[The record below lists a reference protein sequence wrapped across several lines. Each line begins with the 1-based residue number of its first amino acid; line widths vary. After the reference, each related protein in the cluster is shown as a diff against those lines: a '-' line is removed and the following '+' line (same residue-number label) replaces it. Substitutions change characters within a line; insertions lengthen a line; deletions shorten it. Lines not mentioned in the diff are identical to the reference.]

1 MRATRATLKCMD
13 RGKTM
18 GKPMLQFKS
27 PTIRQQRCHG
37 RSGQALIIA
46 VLLMS
51 VILLVGILF
60 AAVVSYNQQQSARHL
75 DVVAAQL
82 QAEAGVNYASAMLEN
97 SPQGADW
104 RPRMVPYTGTG
115 GEDPGDPSTW
125 PTDPSTWPSPPAR
138 YLGAT
143 EEYDFNFWGPDGIQ
157 DTEDDYYSEFDMVRG
172 WYPLRQGT
180 RSNPGP
186 FVRLGFHRFPD
197 PNQFAPTSTEYD
209 STNLGRG
216 YFLLQVTY
224 DPDPPYEPGD
234 RMSQDNMSGNTRIVS
249 IGRAVEESN
258 TFRRLTAYKPIGLM
272 DHARWITNKSGDA
285 QQAVLGV
292 RPLVDLNFYSPATAA
307 APADQTNEE
316 MPTNIEGSVRSEA
329 PLYWTATDLDGTLG
343 LPLTA
348 SFHFRLRTSPVTNEG
363 YLRDDLLLA
372 PEGLYSLDDRDGAAV
387 QVDTGADLP
396 LPQDLNPGATG
407 APTRVH
413 VSNEDVTALAPVEL
427 DARDPSS
434 GMLRYHALTR
444 DSGQVVKATHDDP
457 TSDVVAGDP
466 VNTGMFGRGAGL
478 YIDNYS
484 DIQFRGA
491 DGRSDLNRLVNDW
504 LKSPQGSAGVETG
517 WDPTFTTY
525 TPPAVEIE
533 FFPSESAVLATS
545 TSPTIFGVEPPMQ
558 AGVLWWPGHVAGAP
572 GIKLTRHD
580 KRWRRADNEG
590 GAWHVGEESGRNVI
604 VLDYPAYPNQV
615 IYAEGNVRVKGVL
628 PSTDPAVPALNRS
641 FDVTVVSN
649 GTIYIDGQ
657 LMTAQDVHGR
667 RYGTNDPDAT
677 GILDEY
683 TAKVALLAKDNVCL
697 NPTQLVPELT
707 SGMVTVAADDE
718 ANPTLQDMH
727 WELYPDTAGTVWT
740 QWRFGW
746 PTQTWDGSAW
756 VDGAP
761 GDALPG
767 DVRVMVTPIHAAADP
782 GPSGMGIVTYRES
795 PAPQQNSLNFGATA
809 PYDPYTFMFV
819 PPGALLGSVPSPT
832 QYASNAIAPNW
843 QAPGST
849 PTHVFANPV
858 VPFDITADCNKTAGT
873 ANGVTMAYR
882 DPQIGAGSTAY
893 LVKKWKI
900 EELRPDTDVLKP
912 YQIPQ
917 GAVHAKVNA
926 LMYAQRGSWFV
937 IPGQYFDRT
946 AVTQDYN
953 GNGVV
958 DGQDSLYAARF
969 ARYNYEITVRGAI
982 TEDHTAPLEAA
993 QTWMERWAYPIYTG
1007 GGDSLALAWG
1017 TIRYEFDERL
1027 RMNREQSP
1035 TALNGAVRSGAMG
1048 ATVQSSLPKLPC
1060 LPSSPTLIY
1069 AGGTL

>member
-1 MRATRATLKCMD
+1 MD

-18 GKPMLQFKS
+18 GKQMLQFKS
-27 PTIRQQRCHG
+27 PTIRPQMHHG

-60 AAVVSYNQQQSARHL
+60 AAVVSYNQQQSARHV

-104 RPRMVPYTGTG
+104 RPRMVSYTGTG
-115 GEDPGDPSTW
+115 TEDPADPSTW
-125 PTDPSTWPSPPAR
+125 PADPSTWPSPPAR
-138 YLGAT
+138 YLGAP
-143 EEYDFNFWGPDGIQ
+143 EEYDFNFWGPDGIR

-180 RSNPGP
+180 RSAPGP

-197 PNQFAPTSTEYD
+197 PNQVAPTATEYD
-209 STNLGRG
+209 STNIGRG

-234 RMSQDNMSGNTRIVS
+234 RMSQDNMSGNTRITS

-285 QQAVLGV
+285 RQAVLGV
-292 RPLVDLNFYSPATAA
+292 RPLVDLNFYSPASAT
-307 APADQTNEE
+307 APADATNEE

-343 LPLTA
+343 LPLTP
-348 SFHFRLRTSPVTNEG
+348 SFHFRLRTSPVTDEG

-387 QVDTGADLP
+387 QVDGGSDVP
-396 LPQDLNPGATG
+396 LPQDLNPGDSG
-407 APTRVH
+407 APSRVH
-413 VSNEDVTALAPVEL
+413 VSTEDVTALAPVDL
-427 DARDPSS
+427 DTCDPSS
-434 GMLRYHALTR
+434 GVSRYGALTR
-444 DSGQVVKATHDDP
+444 DSGQIVKATHDDP
-457 TSDVVAGDP
+457 TSGVEAGDP
-466 VNTGMFGRGAGL
+466 VNTGRFGRGAGI
-478 YIDNYS
+478 YIDNLD
-484 DIQFRGA
+484 DIQFKGA
-491 DGRSDLNRLVNDW
+491 DSRSDLNRLANDW

-533 FFPSESAVLATS
+533 FFPSETAVLATS
-545 TSPTIFGVEPPMQ
+545 TSPTSFSVEPPAQ
-558 AGVLWWPGHVAGAP
+558 AGMLWWPGHVAGAP
-572 GIKLTRHD
+572 GIKITRHD

-590 GAWHVGEESGRNVI
+590 GSWHVGEDSGRNVI

-615 IYAEGNVRVKGVL
+615 VFAEGNVRVKGIL
-628 PSTDPAVPALNRS
+628 PYTDPSVPALNRS

-667 RYGTNDPDAT
+667 RYGTNDPDTT

-683 TAKVALLAKDNVCL
+683 TAKVALLAQDNICL

-707 SGMVTVAADDE
+707 SGMVTAAADDE

-727 WELYPDTAGTVWT
+727 WELYPDTGGAVWT

-746 PTQTWDGSAW
+746 PTRVWDGSAW

-761 GDALPG
+761 GNGVPA
-767 DVRVMVTPIHAAADP
+767 DVQVAVSPIHAAADP
-782 GPSGMGIVTYRES
+782 GPSGMGISTYRES
-795 PAPQQNSLNFGATA
+795 PAPQQNSYDFGGAA
-809 PYDPYTFMFV
+809 PYDPYTFIFV
-819 PPGALLGSVPSPT
+819 PPGALLGSMTSPT

-843 QAPGST
+843 QVPGST
-849 PTHVFANPV
+849 PTHVFGAPE
-858 VPFDITADCNKTAGT
+858 VPFNVTALTTKTIGQANAITIR
-873 ANGVTMAYR
+873 YR
-882 DPQIGAGSTAY
+882 DPQIGAGSTNY
-893 LVKKWKI
+893 LLKKWKI
-900 EELRPDTDVLKP
+900 EELRPNSGGS
-912 YQIPQ
+912 YQVPQ
-917 GAVHAKVNA
+917 GAIHARVNA

-946 AVTQDYN
+946 AVTDDYN

-958 DGQDSLYAARF
+958 DALDSLYAARF

-993 QTWMERWAYPIYTG
+993 QTWMERWAYPIYSGTG
-1007 GGDSLALAWG
+1007 DNLSLAWG

>member
-1 MRATRATLKCMD
+1 MD
-13 RGKTM
+13 RGKIM

-27 PTIRQQRCHG
+27 PTISRNTRHG
-37 RSGQALIIA
+37 RRGQALIVA

-82 QAEAGVNYASAMLEN
+82 QAEAGVNYAASMLEN

-104 RPRMVPYTGTG
+104 RPRMVPYTGNG
-115 GEDPGDPSTW
+115 AEDPADPSTW
-125 PTDPSTWPSPPAR
+125 PADPSTWPSPPAR
-138 YLGAT
+138 YLGAA
-143 EEYDFNFWGPDGIQ
+143 EEYDFNFWGPDGIR

-180 RSNPGP
+180 RSAPGA

-197 PNQFAPTSTEYD
+197 PNQVAPTATEYD

-234 RMSQDNMSGNTRIVS
+234 RMSQDNMSGNTRITS

-285 QQAVLGV
+285 RQAVLGV
-292 RPLVDLNFYSPATAA
+292 RPLVDLNFYSPASATD
-307 APADQTNEE
+307 PADATNEE
-316 MPTNIEGSVRSEA
+316 VPTNIEGSVRSEA

-343 LPLTA
+343 LPLTP
-348 SFHFRLRTSPVTNEG
+348 SFHFRLRTSPATDEG

-387 QVDTGADLP
+387 QVNGGSDVPLP
-396 LPQDLNPGATG
+396 LDLNPGDTG
-407 APTRVH
+407 SPTRVH
-413 VSNEDVTALAPVEL
+413 VSTEDVTALAPVDL
-427 DARDPSS
+427 DTRDPSS
-434 GMLRYHALTR
+434 GVSRYQALTR
-444 DSGQVVKATHDDP
+444 DSGQLVKATHSDP
-457 TSDVVAGDP
+457 TSGIVAGDP
-466 VNTGMFGRGAGL
+466 VNTGLFGRGAGI
-478 YIDNYS
+478 YIDNFG
-484 DIQFRGA
+484 DIQFRSA
-491 DGRSDLNRLVNDW
+491 DGRSDLNRLANDW
-504 LKSPQGSAGVETG
+504 LKSPQGSAGLETG

-533 FFPSESAVLATS
+533 FFPSDDAVLAGSTATS
-545 TSPTIFGVEPPMQ
+545 YSATPPAS
-558 AGVLWWPGHVAGAP
+558 AGVLWWPGHVADTP
-572 GIKLTRHD
+572 GIKITRHD
-580 KRWRRADNEG
+580 KRWRRADNESG
-590 GAWHVGEESGRNVI
+590 SWRVGEDSGRNVI

-628 PSTDPAVPALNRS
+628 PHTDPAVPALNRS

-667 RYGTNDPDAT
+667 RYGTNDPAA
-677 GILDEY
+677 GVLDEH

-697 NPTQLVPELT
+697 NPTQIVPELT
-707 SGMVTVAADDE
+707 SGMVTAAADDE

-727 WELYPDTAGTVWT
+727 WELYPDAAGAAWT

-746 PTQTWDGSAW
+746 PTRVWDGSAW

-761 GDALPG
+761 GSPVPA
-767 DVRVMVTPIHAAADP
+767 DVPIMATPIHAGADP
-782 GPSGMGIVTYRES
+782 GPSGMAMNVFRES
-795 PAPQQNSLNFGATA
+795 PAPQTNSFRFSVDAL
-809 PYDPYTFMFV
+809 DPYTFLFI

-832 QYASNAIAPNW
+832 DYASNAIAPNW

-849 PTHVFANPV
+849 PTHYFSNPA
-858 VPFDITADCNKTAGT
+858 VPFYLTNDPATPARNADLVSKSVGLTNAIT
-873 ANGVTMAYR
+873 MFYR
-882 DPQIGAGSTAY
+882 DPQIGAGSTNY
-893 LVKKWKI
+893 LLKKWKI
-900 EELRPDTDVLKP
+900 EELRPNSGGA
-912 YQIPQ
+912 YQVPQ
-917 GAVHAKVNA
+917 GAIHAKVNA

-946 AVTQDYN
+946 AVTRDYN

-958 DGQDSLYAARF
+958 DALDSLYAARF

-993 QTWMERWAYPIYTG
+993 QTWMERWAYPIYSGTG
-1007 GGDSLALAWG
+1007 DNLTLAWG